1 MKARHSSNGAL
12 SAALIDELSVNWGI
26 KDDILSWS
34 QGLQQD
40 IDNHKVA
47 VDDLNKAA
55 KDLHGVG
62 AKDPVIDEET
72 SGLTDEYNALAV
84 KTKVKAVKTG
94 IVFDDLAYSG
104 TL

>member
-1 MKARHSSNGAL
+1 M
-12 SAALIDELSVNWGI
+12 
-26 KDDILSWS
+26 
-34 QGLQQD
+34 QGLHQD

-72 SGLTDEYNALAV
+72 SGLTEEYNALAV
-84 KTKVKAVKTG
+84 KAKVKAVTTRS
-94 IVFDDLAYSG
+94 IVFYDLIDTSG
-104 TL
+104 TYKSQIVLKYQSKWIFQYILKQSR